1 MAKKQRAALLAR
13 VSTPQQ
19 IKIGLESQVAVL
31 KKRAIEDGYEVPNEL
46 IFQEQI
52 SGLDA
57 NKPIRKSLQDLM
69 NAVEEQKVDVC
80 YTYEW
85 TRISR
90 DPFNLVERV
99 KWFNDRLIPMY
110 IYDANKWTLDRKTKE
125 VIEKTTDYLF
135 NAATY
140 GKNEAQK
147 MKERTMRGRNKV
159 AEEGLYVGHL
169 SDGYC
174 VVQTEQGKII
184 KRDTD
189 REEVIHTIFDL
200 YTLDNYTIDRIAK
213 YLNANNIPTA
223 NSYRLNSPKFK
234 GYQDTYRR
242 KGSDLPIKREEIRW
256 QGATVSAYLRN
267 RWYIGERTYNKQKY
281 SIEPII
287 STEQWNV
294 ASAMLE
300 ENAISFRSKKESTKH
315 PYLLSGLL
323 YCGKCGKRMYGHYTG
338 LNNHYYCS
346 SVEEGVKCGLIG
358 VNKENIEALVELAV
372 KSKCTLDLIDETKGL
387 GMIADF
393 FKIDEKEKKNLKA
406 RQKDN
411 DKQINELNKR
421 IDKKNIEIDDALK
434 LSIIDKQRAS
444 SYVKIAQDFERER
457 DGLIRDR
464 EKLTSENI
472 LISKKMKT
480 EVNLSKQFN
489 RMIDEKDLSML
500 KELFRNVIEKI
511 WVYNLSASIDVIRI
525 NYINGDVD
533 DFIYSYRLLKQ
544 GTIPLHHAIFNEID
558 LIYYD
563 EKDNSLKSKKDGVLF
578 ERMYL
583 SKEQL
588 QEAFEGASEEEIA
601 RFVSSTDFM
610 WLEETVDAKEFVK
623 YCLHSKGV
631 PSFER
636 LEELTD
642 EAKEKDAKYK
652 EWRKK
657 YNTGL
662 PSCVPYVVKDET
674 YKEVSKRR
682 KYLYNRKLKIKKH
695 KKLTDEEK
703 KKRLEEVEKELALLT
718 AKVKYLNREDAVK
731 EYRKQKDKEKQ

>member
-1 MAKKQRAALLAR
+1 MAKKQRAALICR
-13 VSTPQQ
+13 VSRPQQ
-19 IKIGLESQVAVL
+19 IKLGLESQVAVL
-31 KKRAIEDGYEVPNEL
+31 KRQAIKDGYEVPNEL

-57 NKPIRKSLQDLM
+57 KKPIRKSLQDLM
-69 NAVEEQKVDVC
+69 DAVEEGKVSVC
-80 YTYEW
+80 YTYEL

-90 DPFNLVERV
+90 DPYNLVERV
-99 KWFNDRLIPMY
+99 KWFTDRLIPMY
-110 IYDANKWTLDRKTKE
+110 IYDAEMWTLDRKTKE
-125 VIEKTTDYLF
+125 EIEETTEYVF
-135 NAATY
+135 SAATY
-140 GKNEAQK
+140 GKVEAKKIKLRMTRARNE
-147 MKERTMRGRNKV
+147 V
-159 AEEGLYVGHL
+159 AKEGLYVGHL

-174 VVQTEQGKII
+174 VVETERGKEI
-184 KRDTD
+184 KVDED
-189 REEVIHTIFDL
+189 RKEVIKMIFDL
-200 YTLDNYTIDRIAK
+200 YTQGNTIDRIAEH
-213 YLNANNIPTA
+213 LNINNIPTA
-223 NSYRLNSPKFK
+223 NSYRLNSHKFK
-234 GYQDTYRR
+234 GYQETYRR
-242 KGSDLPIKREEIRW
+242 KGSDVPINRKDIRW

-287 STEQWNV
+287 RTEQWNV

-372 KSKCTLDLIDETKGL
+372 KSKATFDLIDETKGL
-387 GMIADF
+387 EMIAEL
-393 FKIDEKEKKNLKA
+393 FKIDEKEKKNLKG

-411 DKQINELNKR
+411 EKQINELNKR
-421 IDKKNIEIDDALK
+421 IDKKNNEIDDALK
-434 LSIIDKQRAS
+434 QSIIDKQRAS
-444 SYVKIAQDFERER
+444 SYVKIVQEFERER
-457 DGLIRDR
+457 DGLIRYR
-464 EKLTSENI
+464 EKLTSDNI
-472 LISKKMKT
+472 LISKKLKT
-480 EVNLSKQFN
+480 EVNLSNQFN

-500 KELFRNVIEKI
+500 KELFRNVIERI

-642 EAKEKDAKYK
+642 EAKEKDAKDK

-695 KKLTDEEK
+695 KKLTDDEK
-703 KKRLEEVEKELALLT
+703 KKRLAEIDKELALLS
-718 AKVKYLNREDAVK
+718 AKVKYLNREEAVK
-731 EYRKQKDKEKQ
+731 EYRKHKDKEKQ

>member
-19 IKIGLESQVAVL
+19 IKLGLESQVAVL
-31 KKRAIEDGYEVPNEL
+31 KERAIDDGYEVPNEL

-57 NKPIRKSLQDLM
+57 KKKIRKSLQDLM
-69 NAVEEQKVDVC
+69 NAVEEHRVDVI
-80 YTYEW
+80 YIYEF

-110 IYDANKWTLDRKTKE
+110 IYDADKWTLDRKTKE
-125 VIEKTTDYLF
+125 EIEKTTDYLF

-140 GKNEAQK
+140 GKNEAEK
-147 MKERTMRGRNKV
+147 MKNRTMRGRNKV

-184 KRDTD
+184 KIDKD
-189 REEVIHTIFDL
+189 REDVIHTIFDL
-200 YTLDNYTIDRIAK
+200 YTHDNYTIDRIAK
-213 YLNANNIPTA
+213 YFNTNNIPTA

-234 GYQDTYRR
+234 GYQETYRR
-242 KGSDLPIKREEIRW
+242 KGSDVPIKREDIRW

-267 RWYIGERTYNKQKY
+267 RWYIGERTYNEKKY
-281 SIEPII
+281 SIDPII
-287 STEQWNV
+287 TTEQWNI
-294 ASAMLE
+294 ASAMLD
-300 ENAISFRSKKESTKH
+300 ENAISFRSKKESAKH

-346 SVEEGVKCGLIG
+346 SIEEGVKCGLIG
-358 VNKENIEALVELAV
+358 VNKENIEALVEIAV
-372 KSKCTLDLIDETKGL
+372 KSKATLDLIDETKGL
-387 GMIADF
+387 GMIVEF
-393 FKIDEKEKKNLKA
+393 FKMDEKEKKNLKA

-421 IDKKNIEIDDALK
+421 INKKNNEIDDALK
-434 LSIIDKQRAS
+434 QSIIDKQWAS
-444 SYVKIAQDFERER
+444 SYVKIAKDFERER
-457 DGLIRDR
+457 DSMIRDR

-472 LISKKMKT
+472 VISKKLNA
-480 EVNLSKQFN
+480 EVNLSNQFN
-489 RMIDEKDLSML
+489 KMIDEKDLSML
-500 KELFRNVIEKI
+500 KELFRNIIERI
-511 WVYNLSASIDVIRI
+511 WVYNLTASIDVIRI
-525 NYINGDVD
+525 KYINGDVD

-544 GTIPLHHAIFNEID
+544 GFIPLHHAIFNEID

-563 EKDNSLKSKKDGVLF
+563 EKENSLKSKKEGALF
-578 ERMYL
+578 ERMYI

-588 QEAFEGASEEEIA
+588 LEPFEEASEEEIA
-601 RFVSSTDFM
+601 RFTSSTDFM

-623 YCLHSKGV
+623 YCLHSMGV

-652 EWRKK
+652 VWRKK

-662 PSCVPYVVKDET
+662 PRCVPYVVKDET
-674 YKEVSKRR
+674 YEEVSKRR

-718 AKVKYLNREDAVK
+718 AKVKYLNREEAIK
-731 EYRKQKDKEKQ
+731 EYQKQKEKR